1 MIPRTPAANH
11 IRNALISNRLAPFQG
26 IKPMLLAIVALSN
39 VRYTAINSCRM
50 TVTYARK
57 QSWCFFRISES
68 AAQLNCWMNLP
79 VQRIF
84 AVSASCFIKSC
95 HRWPEATGAWFRPR
109 SQAVVREEKMR
120 SLRRMSRSV
129 VVKRMWLKFEAIFV
143 TFLIILHAAE

>member
-39 VRYTAINSCRM
+39 
-50 TVTYARK
+50 
-57 QSWCFFRISES
+57 SWCFFRISES

>member
-1 MIPRTPAANH
+1 MGEVQLAQGVYLRDDPADASGKPYPKRPDLQPSCTFPGDKADA
-11 IRNALISNRLAPFQG
+11 IGDSRV
-26 IKPMLLAIVALSN
+26 IK
-39 VRYTAINSCRM
+39 R
-50 TVTYARK
+50 